1 MSFQAQDFQVRG
13 PPLRGRARDP
23 ANIMPGGNGWRR
35 PRRRSAQSAAHVVG
49 AQFVTFRR
57 CAQLTHTVESA
68 WSIQALVAGAPH
80 DEQYDA
86 RAART
91 DGYGAEWSHDDRRR
105 CCRLYHVLMLHLH
118 LACLHAERWL
128 IMVLVYTEGVGP
140 ALSREPA
147 GSTRARWF
155 TCAIRIL
162 ACAQCCRCLRDPFCQ
177 WRWWLRSTVN
187 SAHHESH

>member
-118 LACLHAERWL
+118 LACTATRRLTR
-128 IMVLVYTEGVGP
+128 
-140 ALSREPA
+140 RR
-147 GSTRARWF
+147 RARGASRAQRVASARREAT
-155 TCAIRIL
+155 TCKSS
-162 ACAQCCRCLRDPFCQ
+162 
-177 WRWWLRSTVN
+177 WSWSWSW
-187 SAHHESH
+187 